1 MQDAIQAQ
9 LVIQKMSELSTQES
23 SDDLDPISESPSKTL
38 DEDEHES
45 SSENDETLEEDEEKE
60 NNEQTLDT
68 ANANLDFR
76 STDMENNIPVS
87 IFFFRNCVYTKRN
100 VVFCFPDLL
109 LNNTILKSCS
119 IEKLEVCIQKA
130 I

>member
-1 MQDAIQAQ
+1 
-9 LVIQKMSELSTQES
+9 MSELSTQES

-87 IFFFRNCVYTKRN
+87 IIFSGAGPSYERPSN
-100 VVFCFPDLL
+100 VHVLPVDLL
-109 LNNTILKSCS
+109 PGGPSNWYFARTFYRRTF
-119 IEKLEVCIQKA
+119 
-130 I
+130 

>member
-87 IFFFRNCVYTKRN
+87 I
-100 VVFCFPDLL
+100 VF
-109 LNNTILKSCS
+109 S
-119 IEKLEVCIQKA
+119 KLYIKETLYGFSRLTYF
-130 I
+130 